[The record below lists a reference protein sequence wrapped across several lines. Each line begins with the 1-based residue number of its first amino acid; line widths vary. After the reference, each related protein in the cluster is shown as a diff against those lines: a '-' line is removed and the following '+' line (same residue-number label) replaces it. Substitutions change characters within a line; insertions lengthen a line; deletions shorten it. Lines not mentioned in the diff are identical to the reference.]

1 MHALLPKPA
10 FSSFGAENLNS
21 YYRHAN
27 IRRKREREKSQLHKL
42 NAGFSS
48 RSLDEGTRSGR
59 FWVQSFRFRLC
70 SFHSRQLSIQQSI
83 LHQTVS
89 GLVAWHFD
97 ESTFIGLGLTGSKI
111 TTQHTLR
118 IIPSIV
124 FTVLF
129 LAYPVKVF
137 RRKLKSAILPVQFDN
152 PRQII
157 ILRNGFSQQCP
168 PPSFAGQISALA
180 RMDWIAEKPLGV
192 FDSDYLGYHCSFL
205 VFSCPRRT

>member
-10 FSSFGAENLNS
+10 FSSFGAENLNP

-42 NAGFSS
+42 NAEFSP

-59 FWVQSFRFRLC
+59 FWVQSFHFRLC
-70 SFHSRQLSIQQSI
+70 SFRGRQLSIQQSI

-89 GLVAWHFD
+89 CLVAWHFD
-97 ESTFIGLGLTGSKI
+97 EVNLHRLGFSRFENHDTI
-111 TTQHTLR
+111 ITLR

-129 LAYPVKVF
+129 IAYLVKIF
-137 RRKLKSAILPVQFDN
+137 RKLTNAILP
-152 PRQII
+152 I
-157 ILRNGFSQQCP
+157 
-168 PPSFAGQISALA
+168 
-180 RMDWIAEKPLGV
+180 
-192 FDSDYLGYHCSFL
+192 
-205 VFSCPRRT
+205 